1 MTAITAPLPAPPQPR
16 SARDVMTPALV
27 LRVVAFWL
35 VLCALLF
42 AVHWTEIAAHQFPD
56 PDDSLRLVEVRD
68 LLAGQSWFDVHQYR
82 VAAPAGVPM
91 HWSRLVDVPL
101 AGMILL
107 LRPLLGQ
114 PLAEYVTCLA
124 IPLLTLLAALLLI
137 GRLAAKYF
145 NHEIAGLAALTAGLA
160 APAMFQFQPMR
171 IDHHAWQ
178 MVLALAA
185 LNGLAARDPRNGGL
199 AVGLSLA
206 ASLAISLEN
215 LPLAAVFI
223 AICGLRF
230 LRDRDQRGWLLWSM
244 NALAAGSIAFFLSTR
259 GLDDLVQHCDAI
271 SPVHLAIFAWGAL
284 GCTVLVAMKPRP
296 IVVTL
301 AAAGAVGAGAILIM
315 LVQAPQC
322 THGAFAALDPV
333 VRKYWYDAVLEGM
346 PVWYMP
352 PAAAVTMVALPLFGL
367 IAALRLALRAEDRA
381 EATWWLDYALLLGGA
396 MVIGVLVARASA
408 TACLLAVAPAAWQ
421 LRDRLDAVREASGRP
436 LRQVLAYLG
445 VALLLFPSIPVFA
458 VAMMLP
464 RHTANVAKGDGGT
477 TKCDYDKLAAGL
489 NRLPATDIFAPLDI
503 GPQILVQ
510 TPDRVVATGHHR
522 GNIGMKDVIEAF
534 ISSPDKAHAIVER
547 RHATLLLLCPDLSE
561 PANYQHANPHGLA
574 ADLLAGKVPGWLEPA
589 DAIAPGSHF
598 RIYRVR

>member
-1 MTAITAPLPAPPQPR
+1 MTAITAPLSAPPQPR
-16 SARDVMTPALV
+16 SAGDVMTPALV
-27 LRVVAFWL
+27 LRIVVCWL

-56 PDDSLRLVEVRD
+56 PDDSLRLVQVRD
-68 LLAGQSWFDVHQYR
+68 LIAGQNWFDVHQYR

-91 HWSRLVDVPL
+91 HWSRLVDIPL

-114 PLAEYVTCLA
+114 PLAETVTCLA
-124 IPLLTLLAALLLI
+124 VPLLTLLAALLLI
-137 GRLAAKYF
+137 GRLAARYF
-145 NHEIAGLAALTAGLA
+145 NHEIAGLAALMTGMA
-160 APAMFQFQPMR
+160 APAMFQFQPLR

-178 MVLALAA
+178 MVLALVA
-185 LNGLAARDPRNGGL
+185 LNGMAARDPRKGGL
-199 AVGLSLA
+199 TIGLSLA

-223 AICGLRF
+223 AMCGLRF
-230 LRDRDQRGWLLWSM
+230 LRDPAQRGWLLWSM

-284 GCTVLVAMKPRP
+284 GCTALVAMKPRP
-296 IVVTL
+296 LVVTL
-301 AAAGAVGAGAILIM
+301 AAAGAIGAGAILIM
-315 LVQAPQC
+315 LAQAPQC
-322 THGAFAALDPV
+322 THGAFAELDPL
-333 VRKYWYDAVLEGM
+333 VRKYWYDAVREGL
-346 PVWYMP
+346 PVWYQP
-352 PAAAVTMVALPLFGL
+352 PAATVTMIALPLFGL
-367 IAALRLALRAEDRA
+367 IAAVRLMLRAETRT
-381 EATWWLDYALLLGGA
+381 EALWWLDYTLLLAGA
-396 MVIGVLVARASA
+396 LAIGTLVSRASA

-421 LRDRLDAVREASGRP
+421 LRDRLDAAREAAGKP
-436 LRQVLAYLG
+436 LRQVLAYAG

-464 RHTANVAKGDGGT
+464 KHDAGAAKGDSGR

-510 TPDRVVATGHHR
+510 TQHRVVATGHHR
-522 GNIGMKDVIEAF
+522 GNLGMKDVIEAF
-534 ISSPDKAHAIVER
+534 IDNPDKARAIVEH
-547 RHATLLLLCPDLSE
+547 RHATLLVLCPDLAE
-561 PANYQHANPHGLA
+561 PANYSHANPHGLS
-574 ADLLAGKVPGWLEPA
+574 ADLLANKVPGWLAPA